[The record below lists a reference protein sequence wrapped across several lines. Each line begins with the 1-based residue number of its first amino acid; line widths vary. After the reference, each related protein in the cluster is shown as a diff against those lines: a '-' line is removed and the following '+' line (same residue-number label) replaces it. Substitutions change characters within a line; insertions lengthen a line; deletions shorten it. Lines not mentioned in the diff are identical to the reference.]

1 MATSHLTSR
10 SLLVQAHRRRQA
22 PPSPHPSHPAFSSV
36 IRGRPKKVPIPE
48 NGEPAAGVRVTERG
62 LAYHLD
68 GAPFEFQYSYTETP
82 RARPVA
88 LREDPFL
95 PFGPEVTPRPWT
107 GRKPLP
113 KSRKELPEFDSFMLP
128 PPGKKG
134 VKPVQS
140 PGPFLAGTEPR
151 YQAASREEVLGEP
164 LTKEE
169 VDELVKA
176 TLKTKRQLNI
186 GRDGLTHNMLENIH
200 SHWKRKR
207 VCKIKCKGVCTV
219 DMDNV
224 CQQLEEKVGGKVI
237 HHQGGVIFLFRGRNY
252 NYRTRPIYPLML
264 WKPAAPV
271 YPRLVKKIPDGLTP
285 DEAEDMRK
293 RGRQLPPICKL
304 AKSNVQNRK
313 YLREVDVEHETT
325 TFICQKHLKCGITVE
340 PMLLLLL
347 SVFVVNVYIP
357 FFLKIFK
364 GKNGVYLNLVKQ
376 VREAFEACDLVR
388 VDCSGLNK
396 SDCRKIGAKLKDLV
410 PCTLLSFEFE
420 HILMWRGND
429 WKSSL
434 PPLEENDFK
443 VASDQILNSK
453 EAGSG
458 SALTPIELVN
468 NATSLKKCNLIEG
481 AEKLEDSMKSSFENG
496 MILGSAC
503 ANPGVCNS
511 EGIDGTESSADA
523 PIEFSPSNSAR
534 DLDPSQTSTL
544 YCQSFLLDKSENG
557 ELIEMYPDRCG
568 NSEQSPDVPEALT
581 CLMGSS
587 DEIHELETMRRNCKH
602 LNGSDGV
609 NSDSI
614 VPSYMEGI
622 LLLFKQ
628 AIDSGMALVL
638 NENEFADANYV
649 YQKSVAFTKTAPRYL
664 VLRHTPRKSHGT
676 QKTEPAKNVR
686 INKHLEEHKVS
697 DHVKKKEIV
706 MGGSR
711 MQRND
716 HAREFLSDVVPQG
729 TLRVDELAKLL
740 A

>member
-10 SLLVQAHRRRQA
+10 SLLVQAQYPISRLPSNLRLSLSHHKQPAAVAKRRRA
-22 PPSPHPSHPAFSSV
+22 PAPSHPAFSSV

-88 LREDPFL
+88 LREAPFL

-304 AKSNVQNRK
+304 
-313 YLREVDVEHETT
+313 
-325 TFICQKHLKCGITVE
+325 
-340 PMLLLLL
+340 
-347 SVFVVNVYIP
+347 
-357 FFLKIFK
+357 

-511 EGIDGTESSADA
+511 EGIDRTESSADA

-587 DEIHELETMRRNCKH
+587 DEIHELETMRNCKH

-664 VLRHTPRKSHGT
+664 VLRHTPRKSLGT

>member
-10 SLLVQAHRRRQA
+10 SLLVQAQYPISRLPSNLRLSLSHHKQPAAVAKRRRA
-22 PPSPHPSHPAFSSV
+22 PAPSHPAFSSV

-88 LREDPFL
+88 LREAPFL

-304 AKSNVQNRK
+304 
-313 YLREVDVEHETT
+313 
-325 TFICQKHLKCGITVE
+325 
-340 PMLLLLL
+340 
-347 SVFVVNVYIP
+347 
-357 FFLKIFK
+357 

-388 VDCSGLNK
+388 VDCS
-396 SDCRKIGAKLKDLV
+396 
-410 PCTLLSFEFE
+410 
-420 HILMWRGND
+420 
-429 WKSSL
+429 
-434 PPLEENDFK
+434 
-443 VASDQILNSK
+443 
-453 EAGSG
+453 
-458 SALTPIELVN
+458 
-468 NATSLKKCNLIEG
+468 
-481 AEKLEDSMKSSFENG
+481 
-496 MILGSAC
+496 
-503 ANPGVCNS
+503 
-511 EGIDGTESSADA
+511 
-523 PIEFSPSNSAR
+523 
-534 DLDPSQTSTL
+534 
-544 YCQSFLLDKSENG
+544 
-557 ELIEMYPDRCG
+557 DR
-568 NSEQSPDVPEALT
+568 
-581 CLMGSS
+581 
-587 DEIHELETMRRNCKH
+587 
-602 LNGSDGV
+602 
-609 NSDSI
+609 
-614 VPSYMEGI
+614 
-622 LLLFKQ
+622 
-628 AIDSGMALVL
+628 
-638 NENEFADANYV
+638 
-649 YQKSVAFTKTAPRYL
+649 KSV
-664 VLRHTPRKSHGT
+664 V
-676 QKTEPAKNVR
+676 
-686 INKHLEEHKVS
+686 
-697 DHVKKKEIV
+697 
-706 MGGSR
+706 
-711 MQRND
+711 
-716 HAREFLSDVVPQG
+716 
-729 TLRVDELAKLL
+729 
-740 A
+740 

>member
-1 MATSHLTSR
+1 
-10 SLLVQAHRRRQA
+10 
-22 PPSPHPSHPAFSSV
+22 
-36 IRGRPKKVPIPE
+36 
-48 NGEPAAGVRVTERG
+48 
-62 LAYHLD
+62 
-68 GAPFEFQYSYTETP
+68 
-82 RARPVA
+82 
-88 LREDPFL
+88 
-95 PFGPEVTPRPWT
+95 
-107 GRKPLP
+107 
-113 KSRKELPEFDSFMLP
+113 MLP

-304 AKSNVQNRK
+304 
-313 YLREVDVEHETT
+313 
-325 TFICQKHLKCGITVE
+325 
-340 PMLLLLL
+340 
-347 SVFVVNVYIP
+347 
-357 FFLKIFK
+357 

-503 ANPGVCNS
+503 GNPGVCNS

-544 YCQSFLLDKSENG
+544 YCQSSLLDKSENG